1 MPPAPPGDG
10 PMELTMTAMVLSMF
24 LLAQAT
30 GVQPA
35 NPGAQPGANP
45 VGGSGAPADPAAG
58 LTGISLWDYIKD
70 GGLISY
76 VMIIMSIIALALI
89 IRNAIYLRRSRHI
102 PLDLAQKLDMA
113 MAAGSLDEASRACS
127 GEYADSFLARVM
139 GMAIERVRRSA
150 FGNLE
155 LRSAVEDAG
164 AAETERM
171 HRMNDFI
178 GIIAAVGPMLGLLGT
193 VVGMIGAFRTIGTLS
208 GAARSTQL
216 ATFMSMALVNT
227 AEGLI
232 VAIPCTIMFAIYR
245 RRIEEIVD
253 DSSRVAERLISHVS
267 AASSSPPA
275 RSSPRPSVREVDR
288 A

>member
-1 MPPAPPGDG
+1 
-10 PMELTMTAMVLSMF
+10 MTAMVLPLL
-24 LLAQAT
+24 LLAQTT
-30 GVQPA
+30 GAQPA
-35 NPGAQPGANP
+35 NPASGPATGPAAN
-45 VGGSGAPADPAAG
+45 SAAAGAPSDPTAG
-58 LTGISLWDYIKD
+58 MAGVSLWDYIKD
-70 GGLISY
+70 GGLVSY
-76 VMIIMSIIALALI
+76 IMIALSIVALALI
-89 IRNAIYLRRSRHI
+89 IRNALYLRRARHL
-102 PLDLAQKLDMA
+102 PLELAQKLDMA

-127 GEYADSFLARVM
+127 GEHADSFLARVM

-193 VVGMIGAFRTIGTLS
+193 VVGMIGAFRTIGTLT

-253 DSSRVAERLISHVS
+253 DSSRVMERLISHIS
-267 AASSSPPA
+267 AATPA
-275 RSSPRPSVREVDR
+275 PAPRQAARPVAREVDR
-288 A
+288 T

>member
-1 MPPAPPGDG
+1 
-10 PMELTMTAMVLSMF
+10 MTSMVVSF
-24 LLAQAT
+24 LMLAQTA
-30 GVQPA
+30 GAQPA
-35 NPGAQPGANP
+35 NPASAATN
-45 VGGSGAPADPAAG
+45 PAAG
-58 LTGISLWDYIKD
+58 SPPTDATAGLSGISLWDYIKD

-76 VMIIMSIIALALI
+76 VMIVMSIIALALI
-89 IRNAIYLRRSRHI
+89 IRNAMYLRRTRHI
-102 PLDLAQKLDMA
+102 PLELAQKLDVA
-113 MAAGSLDEASRACS
+113 MAGGSLDEAARACA
-127 GEYADSFLARVM
+127 GEHADSFLARVM

-155 LRSAVEDAG
+155 LRSSVEDAG

-193 VVGMIGAFRTIGTLS
+193 VVGMIGAFRTIGTLT

-253 DSSRVAERLISHVS
+253 DSSRVMERLISHMS
-267 AASSSPPA
+267 AAAPTPA
-275 RSSPRPSVREVDR
+275 PRQAARPVAREVDR
-288 A
+288 S

>member
-1 MPPAPPGDG
+1 MRH
-10 PMELTMTAMVLSMF
+10 ETL
-24 LLAQAT
+24 T
-30 GVQPA
+30 GV
-35 NPGAQPGANP
+35 
-45 VGGSGAPADPAAG
+45 
-58 LTGISLWDYIKD
+58 SLWDYIKD
-70 GGLISY
+70 GGLVSY
-76 VMIIMSIIALALI
+76 IMIALSIVALALI
-89 IRNAIYLRRSRHI
+89 IRNALYLRRARHL
-102 PLDLAQKLDMA
+102 PLELAQKLDMA

-127 GEYADSFLARVM
+127 GEHADSFLARVM

-193 VVGMIGAFRTIGTLS
+193 VVGMIGAFRTIGTLT

-227 AEGLI
+227 
-232 VAIPCTIMFAIYR
+232 
-245 RRIEEIVD
+245 
-253 DSSRVAERLISHVS
+253 
-267 AASSSPPA
+267 
-275 RSSPRPSVREVDR
+275 PR